1 MAWAL
6 LLACLLGAEVAL
18 NTPIPRPPAACFVY
32 FKYTPIHG
40 AVGGQGTSSAPEAA
54 APRTVQGNGKTKASV
69 NIDRPIHRCCSD
81 GNDDDDRKIKCEEE
95 LDEKSKEGEKRR
107 EQRQQR

>member
-6 LLACLLGAEVAL
+6 LLGAKVAL

-40 AVGGQGTSSAPEAA
+40 AVGGQGTAPAPEAA

-81 GNDDDDRKIKCEEE
+81 GNDDDRKKKCEEE

>member
-40 AVGGQGTSSAPEAA
+40 AVGGRSAVHSFSGEWILPHMLLHAHAKPPSRLMRSHDESAFSA
-54 APRTVQGNGKTKASV
+54 WR
-69 NIDRPIHRCCSD
+69 SD
-81 GNDDDDRKIKCEEE
+81 VYIYRSIKKQKNE
-95 LDEKSKEGEKRR
+95 
-107 EQRQQR
+107 